1 MLLEGV
7 LPQGKR
13 AGLLLQR
20 EILTPG
26 IGSASTGW
34 RKDHKLCSYYR
45 AARLSKQQGST
56 SPRPESC
63 LRGACCIW
71 SLLFPPL
78 LRRRTVPRWLLGLL
92 CVFSPCKSISAE
104 LEAWILT
111 EWLTISVQLQWLKF
125 QPLMQHALTLAM
137 IFGVGVIP
145 AFDIILHG
153 SPNSCSTESCR
164 PGLVPFHHTHTVCRF
179 YFLFIYLLE

>member
-45 AARLSKQQGST
+45 AAKLSKQQGST

-145 AFDIILHG
+145 AFDMEVLTRAPP
-153 SPNSCSTESCR
+153 SPA
-164 PGLVPFHHTHTVCRF
+164 GLA
-179 YFLFIYLLE
+179 